1 MKTIMQEEK
10 LPVTL
15 NEIPQEWRDSHYQAK
30 EAVFV
35 DDVNGIADDDFILY
49 LRSVLLPSPSKGLCE
64 AIGIDGKMVLLKRGV
79 FAKNAIRHPD
89 LTPDD
94 SRTILRNAI
103 YSPDK
108 YGRNRPITK
117 PTYWVA
123 VKSSTINSVAI
134 IEISDTK
141 EYVEI
146 VGWRYANAKHLAQ
159 LERQAQREGGQFLI
173 LFPEGDTAAGL
184 SALPSDLLPQK

>member
-1 MKTIMQEEK
+1 MQKVVLPIK
-10 LPVTL
+10 LD
-15 NEIPQEWRDSHYQAK
+15 EIPQEWRDSHRQAK
-30 EAVFV
+30 EAVYVGGV
-35 DDVNGIADDDFILY
+35 DEISEEDFTRY
-49 LRSVLLPSPSKGLCE
+49 VRSVLLETPSKGLCE
-64 AIGIDGKMVLLKRGV
+64 AIGIAGKRVLLKRGV

-89 LTPDD
+89 LTPID
-94 SRTILRNAI
+94 SRTILRNAL

-108 YGRNRPITK
+108 YGKNRPVTK

-123 VKSSTINSVAI
+123 IKSSTISSIAV
-134 IEISDTK
+134 IEVSETK
-141 EYVEI
+141 EFIEI